1 MQRRLDVEF
10 ASGTSGDRCRAWLYV
25 PEGHGPFPILV
36 MAHGLGAI
44 KEMRLDAY
52 AERFSAEGYACL
64 VFDYRHFG
72 ASDGQPRQV
81 LDIDHQ
87 LEDWHAAIAYA
98 REHEL
103 VRPSAIVVWGTSFGG
118 GHAISS
124 AAREPSIAAAIAQC
138 PFTDGVASA
147 SAMDLRSSLKVTAM
161 AVRDLIGSSLGAP
174 PLLIPAAGPPHSA
187 ALMTAPDAAPGYL
200 GLVPDAAGFRNEVA
214 ARFGL
219 QIVRYRPGREA
230 RRVTC
235 PILFCICETDSVA
248 PAGPTKRYAA
258 QAPKGEVC
266 LYDAGHFDIYVG
278 EAFENVVADQ
288 IAFLRRH
295 VPASAAPE

>member
-1 MQRRLDVEF
+1 M
-10 ASGTSGDRCRAWLYV
+10 
-25 PEGHGPFPILV
+25 
-36 MAHGLGAI
+36 
-44 KEMRLDAY
+44 
-52 AERFSAEGYACL
+52 
-64 VFDYRHFG
+64 
-72 ASDGQPRQV
+72 
-81 LDIDHQ
+81 
-87 LEDWHAAIAYA
+87 
-98 REHEL
+98 
-103 VRPSAIVVWGTSFGG
+103 
-118 GHAISS
+118 
-124 AAREPSIAAAIAQC
+124 
-138 PFTDGVASA
+138 
-147 SAMDLRSSLKVTAM
+147 
-161 AVRDLIGSSLGAP
+161 
-174 PLLIPAAGPPHSA
+174 IPAAGPPHSA

-258 QAPKGEVC
+258 QAPKGEVR

-295 VPASAAPE
+295 VPASAAE